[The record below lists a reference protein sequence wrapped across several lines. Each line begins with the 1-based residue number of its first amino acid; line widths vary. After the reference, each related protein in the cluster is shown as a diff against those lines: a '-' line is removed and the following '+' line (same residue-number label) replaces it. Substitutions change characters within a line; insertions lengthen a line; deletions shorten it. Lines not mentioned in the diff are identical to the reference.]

1 MPLECVSDGLD
12 LNIGVIIYMQENF
25 VNILFQKG
33 LTLDDIIKLLN
44 IEKLK
49 LQQPKSEFLHVIG
62 QQEPIEVKVRPLYIL
77 TDINGKEYYI

>member
-1 MPLECVSDGLD
+1 
-12 LNIGVIIYMQENF
+12 MQENF

-33 LTLDDIIKLLN
+33 LVLDDIIKLLH

-49 LQQPKSEFLHVIG
+49 LQTPKSQFLNIIG
-62 QQEPIEVKVRPLYIL
+62 NSEPIEVKIRPLYVL

>member
-1 MPLECVSDGLD
+1 
-12 LNIGVIIYMQENF
+12 MQENF

-33 LTLDDIIKLLN
+33 LTLDEIIKLLN

-49 LQQPKSEFLHVIG
+49 LQTPKSEFLNVIG
-62 QQEPIEVKVRPLYIL
+62 NPEPIEVKIRPLYVL